1 MKKLLLLALLIVGC
15 EDSTGSNN
23 NPLLGKWQ
31 VTEKEKESWYFLIVD
46 DYIEI
51 KENKF
56 IVGRENVGMDSLG
69 NPIFDYCFD
78 DMIYDFVDNNPNII
92 LSYTSQETTSEHYLT
107 YQVSNSELNL
117 QYLFR
122 ITNGDTA
129 HCVDCYAIATTVNEI
144 PEYDC
149 PY

>member
-1 MKKLLLLALLIVGC
+1 MKKLLLIILLIVGC
-15 EDSTGSNN
+15 EEDGDSNN
-23 NPLLGKWQ
+23 YSIFGKWQ
-31 VTEKEKESWYFLIVD
+31 VTETKKWFFLSVY

-56 IVGRENVGMDSLG
+56 IVGSESVGMDSLG

-78 DMIYDFVDNNPNII
+78 DIIYDYADNNPNLI
-92 LSYTSQETTSEHYLT
+92 LSYTQGETTADFHIT
-107 YQVSNSELNL
+107 YQLSNIQLNL
-117 QYLFR
+117 QYLYR
-122 ITNGDTA
+122 INNGDTT

>member
-1 MKKLLLLALLIVGC
+1 MIRRLIILLLIVGC
-15 EDSTGSNN
+15 DNPTDSND

-31 VTEKEKESWYFLIVD
+31 VTETENWFFLIVD

-56 IVGRENVGMDSLG
+56 ITGKENVGMDSLG

-78 DMIYDFVDNNPNII
+78 DIIYDYADNNPNLI
-92 LSYTSQETTSEHYLT
+92 LSYTQGETTADFHIT
-107 YQVSNSELNL
+107 YQLSNIQLNL
-117 QYLFR
+117 QYLYR
-122 ITNGDTA
+122 INNGDTT

>member
-1 MKKLLLLALLIVGC
+1 
-15 EDSTGSNN
+15 
-23 NPLLGKWQ
+23 
-31 VTEKEKESWYFLIVD
+31 
-46 DYIEI
+46 
-51 KENKF
+51 
-56 IVGRENVGMDSLG
+56 MDSLG

-78 DMIYDFVDNNPNII
+78 DMIYDFADNNPNII

-122 ITNGDTA
+122 ITNGDTT

>member
-1 MKKLLLLALLIVGC
+1 MLRKKLLLIALLIVGC

-31 VTEKEKESWYFLIVD
+31 VTETENWFFLIVD

-78 DMIYDFVDNNPNII
+78 DMIYDFADNNPNII

-122 ITNGDTA
+122 ITNGDTT
-129 HCVDCYAIATTVNEI
+129 HCVDCYAIATAVDEI